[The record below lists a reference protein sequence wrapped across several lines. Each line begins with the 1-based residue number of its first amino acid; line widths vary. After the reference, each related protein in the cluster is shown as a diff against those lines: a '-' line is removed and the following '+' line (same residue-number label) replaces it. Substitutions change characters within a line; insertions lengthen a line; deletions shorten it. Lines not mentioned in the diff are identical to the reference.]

1 MRRLILSLISVL
13 VASGAFAASPA
24 IRDIDINLDL
34 REDGSVLVT
43 EVWDVTVTEGTE
55 WYLVRDNLGE
65 IRIRD
70 FSVRDESG
78 LEFTNVGEWDV
89 HRSLRE
95 KTGKCGI
102 VSKRNGCE
110 LCWGVGSYG
119 DHVFTVTYTM
129 TGVIDGYTDADALH
143 LQLVSP
149 GLSSKPGHVKVTARS
164 DTPFSTINTRLWGFG
179 FEGTAEFQDGS
190 VVMESS
196 KPVGRDQSVILL
208 LRFNKGLFKP
218 SSESDESFE
227 QVLERVMDGASYEDD
242 PEEESFWDNLVAIL
256 FSIISLFGW
265 FVLPFIAVFGSKRR
279 NQKKVLGCKLS
290 DVGWCRDIPF
300 KGNILEADYVLGQL
314 GEDKQKNTVA
324 GAMILRMIKNGNLT
338 VSKDAKDRIE
348 ISFNDAKGQ
357 EGLYQS
363 EKDLYDMLKEASGAD
378 VILQDKEFS
387 RWSAKH
393 TSRVNKWVSQVKAEG
408 SAQLKADGYLRAEKF
423 TESGQA
429 EARNVVGFKKFL
441 DDFTIIGE
449 RASQEVALW
458 HEYLIFASLYGIAEK
473 VAKEL
478 KDINPQ
484 AFEQM
489 MVYDYPTMNEVVRM
503 TRSMGN
509 SITNARAQHLSSGSF
524 SPSRGGFGGFT
535 SIGGGGG
542 FHGGGFGGGSR

>member
-227 QVLERVMDGASYEDD
+227 QVLELVMDGASYEDD

-265 FVLPFIAVFGSKRR
+265 FVLPLIAVFGSKRR

-408 SAQLKADGYLRAEKF
+408 SSQLKADGYLRADKF

>member
-265 FVLPFIAVFGSKRR
+265 FVLPLIAVFGSKRR

-408 SAQLKADGYLRAEKF
+408 SSQLKADGYLRADKF

>member
-227 QVLERVMDGASYEDD
+227 RVLERVMDGASYEDD

-408 SAQLKADGYLRAEKF
+408 SSQLKADGYLRADKF

>member
-70 FSVRDESG
+70 FSVRDEAG

-265 FVLPFIAVFGSKRR
+265 FVLPLIAVFGSKRR

-378 VILQDKEFS
+378 VILQDREFS

-408 SAQLKADGYLRAEKF
+408 SSQLKADGYLRAEKF

>member
-129 TGVIDGYTDADALH
+129 TGVIDGYTDADAVH

-265 FVLPFIAVFGSKRR
+265 FVLPLIAVFGSKRR

-408 SAQLKADGYLRAEKF
+408 SSQLKADGYLRADKF

>member
-24 IRDIDINLDL
+24 IRDIDISLDL

-190 VVMESS
+190 LVMESS

-242 PEEESFWDNLVAIL
+242 PEEESFWDNLVTIL

-363 EKDLYDMLKEASGAD
+363 EKDLYNMLKEASGAD

>member
-65 IRIRD
+65 IHIRD

-179 FEGTAEFQDGS
+179 FEGTAEFQEGS
-190 VVMESS
+190 VVLESS

-408 SAQLKADGYLRAEKF
+408 SSQLKADGYLRADKF